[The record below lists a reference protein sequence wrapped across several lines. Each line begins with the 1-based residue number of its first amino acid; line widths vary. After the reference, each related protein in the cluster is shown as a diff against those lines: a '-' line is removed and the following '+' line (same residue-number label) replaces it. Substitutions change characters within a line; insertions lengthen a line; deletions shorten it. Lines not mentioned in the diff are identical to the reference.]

1 MDALSSPAKNHAT
14 GLVTIVQTRSA
25 IGDSKKRKQ
34 TLRALGLGKIGKMRL
49 VDMRN
54 PSLAGM
60 VASVADLVTIHDE
73 HHKSRPVADLRSSV
87 YLIERDYSDDMEAA
101 HLFQTTG
108 GEYVRVEADS
118 RTLTLA
124 WSTICS
130 AGEAINCIGEIYPL
144 DSKLGGNGIVHVKPK
159 RHLHF
164 KASDALSYACRR
176 PDTVRAVR
184 AVFDDLTF
192 CWRMNTPNLGQGA
205 KYAQLVL
212 ELDTYNKD
220 SARMAL
226 VATATPAIKARA
238 TDIAARASRI
248 NASAKKT
255 GAW

>member
-1 MDALSSPAKNHAT
+1 MPPP
-14 GLVTIVQTRSA
+14 G
-25 IGDSKKRKQ
+25 
-34 TLRALGLGKIGKMRL
+34 
-49 VDMRN
+49 
-54 PSLAGM
+54 
-60 VASVADLVTIHDE
+60 
-73 HHKSRPVADLRSSV
+73 
-87 YLIERDYSDDMEAA
+87 
-101 HLFQTTG
+101 
-108 GEYVRVEADS
+108 
-118 RTLTLA
+118 
-124 WSTICS
+124 
-130 AGEAINCIGEIYPL
+130 
-144 DSKLGGNGIVHVKPK
+144 
-159 RHLHF
+159 
-164 KASDALSYACRR
+164 
-176 PDTVRAVR
+176 VR